1 MKLKLI
7 AAAFALSVSAFA
19 VNATPVNV
27 SEANFEDS
35 LQTILNNLTVGGTSS
50 IDVNTDQAVPDQ
62 VWNSTDSGISPTR
75 FVAEIAGNSGV
86 NSFGIYDVNDIAK
99 IVTVF
104 SGTDTPGTTSSFEI
118 TPGGTVKVN
127 NILTTTQFSSANF
140 GFFLLTP
147 SGFFYSQESLNPN
160 GEDQMVAY
168 QGGNGDTVTLP
179 GGNPTLW
186 TAGGWVLA
194 FEDLLYSTSDKDF
207 NDLVVF
213 VESAMPVSVPEP
225 GTLALLGLGL
235 AGLGAARRRQ
245 KS

>member
-27 SEANFEDS
+27 SESNGEAS
-35 LQTILNNLTVGGTSS
+35 LQTILNNLTDGGSSS

-62 VWNSTDSGISPTR
+62 VWNSTDSGLTPVR

-86 NSFGIYDVNDIAK
+86 NSFGIYDVNDISK
-99 IVTVF
+99 KVTVF
-104 SGTDTPGTTSSFEI
+104 VGASTLGDVAIFEI
-118 TPGGTVKVN
+118 LPDGTVKLN
-127 NILTTTQFSSANF
+127 LSDSGTTFSSRDF
-140 GFFLLTP
+140 GFFLSTP